1 MFQQRINISVN
12 LYRDWISYEQGF
24 GQQGFDFWLG
34 NRVLSAL
41 TLAREHTLRIE
52 MFLVDGRHV
61 YTEYDRFRLSF
72 KNYTL
77 LVGQYSGNL
86 SNILL
91 YANNSA
97 FSTWDKDNDK
107 VLRQSC
113 ARLNRG
119 AWWYGRN
126 CYTADLNNMLKRF
139 GTVKVAMKIKP
150 TKLRSRKGQIYLYK
164 NSNIQSQLLCNVQF
178 HQPSTKRRQFIIV
191 IV

>member
-1 MFQQRINISVN
+1 MLSV
-12 LYRDWISYEQGF
+12 
-24 GQQGFDFWLG
+24 
-34 NRVLSAL
+34 L

-52 MFLVDGRHV
+52 MFFVDGRHV

-77 LVGQYSGNL
+77 LVGQYRGNL
-86 SNILL
+86 SNVLL

-119 AWWYGRN
+119 AWWFGTN

-139 GTVKVAMKIKP
+139 PKGTVKVAMKIKP
-150 TKLRSRKGQIYLYK
+150 TKLRSRKGQIYLYR
-164 NSNIQSQLLCNVQF
+164 NSNIQSQLLCDVQF